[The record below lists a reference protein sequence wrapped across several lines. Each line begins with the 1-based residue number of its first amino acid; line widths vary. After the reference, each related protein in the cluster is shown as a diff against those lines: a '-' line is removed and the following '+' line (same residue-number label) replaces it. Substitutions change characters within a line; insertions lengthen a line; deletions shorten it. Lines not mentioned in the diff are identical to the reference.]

1 MTFRQILYATFEK
14 KIILISRVVS
24 RHQLFCRWPLTAD
37 GRHHY
42 VCRFSVEYLPK
53 IAYLLLDINFVCCV
67 GFPKLKRELKNIF
80 QNSHNLNFCKS
91 PFFQIFARFWPIL
104 HIICDVINFIA
115 TILKFF
121 FGHFVYNMTRY
132 YCAKFYIKSIF
143 LSGFM
148 HGGHNVP
155 PPPGFHK
162 TKKAR
167 GN

>member
-1 MTFRQILYATFEK
+1 MQHLTK

-42 VCRFSVEYLPK
+42 VFRFSVEYLPK
-53 IAYLLLDINFVCCV
+53 IAYLLLDIHFVCCV
-67 GFPKLKRELKNIF
+67 GFQKLKRALKNIF

-104 HIICDVINFIA
+104 RIICDVINFIA

-121 FGHFVYNMTRY
+121 FGHLFITWQGITVPNFISKAYSYHDLCR
-132 YCAKFYIKSIF
+132 
-143 LSGFM
+143 
-148 HGGHNVP
+148 GGTMC
-155 PPPGFHK
+155 PPPGVS
-162 TKKAR
+162 
-167 GN
+167 